1 MINYI
6 SKVND
11 NKLSSARPEGSV
23 INTITITYSSCDGDF
38 NQALTTM
45 ASRGTSIHY
54 TIKSDG
60 FLDQHHSET
69 QKAFYAGASH
79 WHGEYGVN
87 NYAIGIM
94 LINDAKSSFP
104 EEQTNKLIA
113 LINDIQERHN
123 MTMEVVGLAEVN
135 AKHVAPGV
143 FMPWDKLAEAGIGKS
158 VKFPEDID
166 RACKISLDD
175 KGDHVLALQEKLQE
189 HGYQVPQTGEYDE
202 VTAKFA
208 QSFSNRYAP
217 QDTHDSEDNFS
228 NNIIC
233 WSNAADY
240 ALNELSGLNSD
251 EAIPTSSDEL

>member
-1 MINYI
+1 MVDYI
-6 SKVND
+6 SQVAN
-11 NKLSSARPEGSV
+11 NRLSAARPEGSV
-23 INTITITYSSCDGDF
+23 INTIAITYSSCDGDF
-38 NQALTTM
+38 NQAVTTM

-60 FLDQHHSET
+60 FIDQHHSET
-69 QKAFYAGASH
+69 QKAFYAGASW

-123 MTMEVVGLAEVN
+123 MTMEVVGLGEV
-135 AKHVAPGV
+135 ASKHVAPGV
-143 FMPWDKLAEAGIGKS
+143 FMPWAKLAEAGIGKS
-158 VKFPEDID
+158 IVVPEGID
-166 RACKISLDD
+166 RSCKISLDD
-175 KGDHVLALQEKLQE
+175 KGDHVLALQQKLQN
-189 HGYQVPQTGEYDE
+189 HGYQVPQTGEYDV
-202 VTAKFA
+202 VTSKFA

-228 NNIIC
+228 SDIIC

-240 ALNELSGLNSD
+240 ALNELSGLNADNATPAS
-251 EAIPTSSDEL
+251 EEL